1 MVKAVNDNKWVTD
14 FFINKVA
21 KRGAEIIDFRKASS
35 AASAANAVCDHIHDW
50 FVGTESGKY
59 VSMGVIS
66 NGEYGV
72 PKDINF
78 SFPVTCKDGKWTV
91 V

>member
-1 MVKAVNDNKWVTD
+1 M
-14 FFINKVA
+14 
-21 KRGAEIIDFRKASS
+21 ID
-35 AASAANAVCDHIHDW
+35 AVCDHIHDW
-50 FVGTESGKY
+50 FVGTEPGRY

-78 SFPVTCKDGKWTV
+78 SFPVTIKDGKYTIVQGLNVINIKPVLHWIIC
-91 V
+91 